1 MTTHEGT
8 LYTVRAIKVRL
19 SGDPREL
26 WYERIKPISISRDL
40 WALPIEGDWTDEKVE
55 KERLYAHE
63 IRQAHRPDR
72 YIVLDPEL
80 REILEAPFL
89 GEIADAK
96 YQLRM
101 SHEDHRRSAKLY
113 RETLN
118 RVVNFLALPWWR
130 RVWLAFRG
138 RV

>member
-19 SGDPREL
+19 SGDPRDL
-26 WYERIKPISISRDL
+26 WMERYKTPLPFSGEL
-40 WALPIEGDWTDEKVE
+40 WALPLTTDEDECVE
-55 KERLYAHE
+55 IERIRAHT
-63 IRQAHRPDR
+63 IRQANRPDR
-72 YIVLDPEL
+72 YIVIDHEL

-101 SHEDHRRSAKLY
+101 SHEDHLRSAKLY